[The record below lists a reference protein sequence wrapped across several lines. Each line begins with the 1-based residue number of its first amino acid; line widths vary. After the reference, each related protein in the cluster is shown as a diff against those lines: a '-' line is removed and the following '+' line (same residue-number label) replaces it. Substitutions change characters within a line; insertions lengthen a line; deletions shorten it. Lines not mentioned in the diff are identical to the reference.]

1 MENWIQHLLLNTRVV
16 ALAGLLAT
24 PMAVAAEAEPSAA
37 HRIHSEVFDL
47 GVTAGLVNIADFN
60 GEWMLG
66 VSATFQ
72 ASEDFFLQF
81 NFLQADSSPSAYEN
95 SQGRLFDGGDRRFRH
110 YDLLVGYKLFQ
121 GEFFTAGEQARLSS
135 LYLVGG
141 AGEVRFGGEE
151 SFATTLGVGY
161 EVALTRKILARLD
174 YRAYLYNSSLIA
186 DEERSVTSSQ
196 MSVGVSYLF

>member
-1 MENWIQHLLLNTRVV
+1 MENRIQHILLKARAI
-16 ALAGLLAT
+16 ALAGLVAT
-24 PMAVAAEAEPSAA
+24 PVALAQEAEPTAS

-47 GVTAGLVNIADFN
+47 GVTAGVVNIADFN

-72 ASEDFFLQF
+72 ASEDFFLQY
-81 NFLQADSSPSAYEN
+81 NYLQADSSPSAYEN

-121 GEFFTAGEQARLSS
+121 GEFFAAGERARLSS

-141 AGEVRFGGEE
+141 AGEIRFGDEE
-151 SFATTLGVGY
+151 NFSTTLGVGY
-161 EVALTRKILARLD
+161 EVALTRNVLARLD

-186 DEERSVTSSQ
+186 DEERSVTSTQ
-196 MSVGVSYLF
+196 MSVGLSYLF